1 MHVIV
6 IGDRADPS
14 FPGLGQLVPDVYL
27 RPHIKLSVHTLG
39 LTVDLV
45 VGTIVQDV
53 YHPKPRTRQP
63 TLTYLLPYCQ
73 GNVQFFQCNK
83 HPSIAHTATLP
94 ETRGRLLQ

>member
-27 RPHIKLSVHTLG
+27 HPHIKLSVHTLG

-53 YHPKPRTRQP
+53 
-63 TLTYLLPYCQ
+63 
-73 GNVQFFQCNK
+73 
-83 HPSIAHTATLP
+83 
-94 ETRGRLLQ
+94 